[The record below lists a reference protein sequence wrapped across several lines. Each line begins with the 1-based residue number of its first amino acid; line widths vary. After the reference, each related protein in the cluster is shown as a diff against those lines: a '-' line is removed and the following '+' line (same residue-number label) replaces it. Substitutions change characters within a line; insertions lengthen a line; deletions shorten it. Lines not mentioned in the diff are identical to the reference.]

1 MADEITPAE
10 FFEKVVPEGFA
21 AEAAENA
28 PQDDAT
34 LAYVVTGDGGGEW
47 LLKISGGKMTVE
59 RAKGEALVTYT
70 VSATDAKD
78 AINSRNGA
86 TPALL
91 VPPRRPGQRAGA
103 GAAVKALRGTVE
115 QNLTRPAGDPFKI
128 EICFNGAATPR
139 TKLTVA
145 LADQLAMA
153 DGKMNPQEAFM
164 TGKLKVEGDMGFM
177 MQVGMALSS

>member
-1 MADEITPAE
+1 MADEITPAD

-21 AEAAENA
+21 ADAENA

-47 LLKISGGKMTVE
+47 TLKISGGKMTVE
-59 RAKGEALVTYT
+59 RGKGEALVTYT
-70 VSATDAKD
+70 VSAQDAAD

-91 VPPRRPGQRAGA
+91 IPPRRPGQRAGA
-103 GAAVKALRGTVE
+103 GSAVKALKGTLE
-115 QNLTRPAGDPFKI
+115 LNLTRPDGDPFKV
-128 EICFNGAATPR
+128 ETCFNGAATPR

-145 LADQLAMA
+145 LADQLAMNE
-153 DGKMNPQEAFM
+153 GKMNPQEAFM

-177 MQVGMALSS
+177 MQVGMALNS